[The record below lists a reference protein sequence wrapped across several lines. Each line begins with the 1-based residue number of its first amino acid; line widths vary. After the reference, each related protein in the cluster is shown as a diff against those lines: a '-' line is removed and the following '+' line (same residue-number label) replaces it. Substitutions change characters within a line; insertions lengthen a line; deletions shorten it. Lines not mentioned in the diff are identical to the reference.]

1 VTRTNGRPEAAD
13 HARTSAPGK
22 DFDPLAPEVVR
33 DPHAAYAELRRACPL
48 AHGSRWGGFWVLSR
62 YEDIVAVTK
71 DHETF
76 LNSIQNVVPAVTT
89 TGRRPPLHFDPP
101 EHTLWRKALS
111 GPFKTSTLTA
121 LEARV
126 QALTIELLAPLVA
139 RGRAELVSEFAA
151 TLPVR
156 VLCAFLNAEES
167 DSAARIRALSDGF
180 LKAFQTRDAAALER
194 ESRKL
199 YAFAESLLETRKRAP
214 LDPQQDVASALLALR
229 VDGEPV
235 SDDLM
240 QGALRQL
247 LVAGHVAITMMLG
260 SAARHLATDLE
271 LQQQLR
277 LQPSLI
283 PQAVEELLRLYT
295 PNQGFCRA
303 AQRPVEL
310 HGHTVP
316 AREPIV
322 VLYPS
327 ANRDEEVFEAPDE
340 FSLNR
345 PVKHLAFGNG
355 VHKCPGEALARL
367 ELRVFLEQLL
377 ARTQRFALD
386 GEAENAPWPE
396 YGPKLLPLRFVAA

>member
-1 VTRTNGRPEAAD
+1 VTERTGREDAAGEVSP
-13 HARTSAPGK
+13 RTLAD
-22 DFDPLAPEVVR
+22 DFDPLAPETAR
-33 DPHAAYAELRRACPL
+33 DPHAAFAELRRACPL
-48 AHGSRWGGFWVLSR
+48 AHGSRWGGFWALSR
-62 YEDIVAVTK
+62 YDDIVAVTK
-71 DHETF
+71 DHDTF

-111 GPFKTSTLTA
+111 GPFKASTLTA

-126 QALTIELLAPLVA
+126 QSLTSELLAPLIA
-139 RGRAELVSEFAA
+139 QGRAELVSEFAA

-156 VLCAFLNAEES
+156 VLCAFLNAEEPQ
-167 DSAARIRALSDGF
+167 SAAQIRQLSDGF
-180 LKAFQTRDAAALER
+180 LRAFQTRDAAGLER

-199 YAFAESLLETRKRAP
+199 YAFAENLLETRKRVP
-214 LDPQQDVASALLALR
+214 LDPQSDVASALLALR

-247 LVAGHVAITMMLG
+247 LVAGHVAVTMMLG

-271 LQQQLR
+271 LQDELR
-277 LQPSLI
+277 SRPAAI
-283 PQAVEELLRLYT
+283 PQAVEELLRLHT

-303 AQRPVEL
+303 APRPVEL
-310 HGHTVP
+310 HGQTIP

-327 ANRDEEVFEAPDE
+327 ANRDQNVFEAPDE
-340 FSLNR
+340 FRLNR

-377 ARTQRFALD
+377 ARTQRFELD
-386 GEAENAPWPE
+386 GAVQYAPWPE